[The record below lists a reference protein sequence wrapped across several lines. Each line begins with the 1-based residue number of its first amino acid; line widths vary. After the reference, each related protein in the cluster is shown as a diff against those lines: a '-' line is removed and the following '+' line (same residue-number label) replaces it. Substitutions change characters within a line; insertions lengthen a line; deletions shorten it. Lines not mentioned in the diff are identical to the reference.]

1 MRASDDLQLLT
12 DAAKAAAKIAL
23 RHFRDDPDVW
33 EKGDNQGPVTEADLE
48 IDTML
53 RRDLLAARPDYGW
66 LSEETEDDPARLDR
80 ARTFIVDPIDGTRA
94 FIAGERTWSHSLAI
108 AEQGQVVAAVVH
120 VPMLDRLYTAST
132 DDISRLN
139 GDPIIATDKDELDGA
154 EVLAAKPN
162 FDHAHWINGTPPLQ
176 RHFRP
181 SLAYRLSLVGHGRF
195 DAMLTLRDCWEW
207 DIAAGELIV
216 RQAGGTASDRSG
228 APLVFNQP
236 RPKTP
241 GCLAAGKALHPLITA
256 RLRQR

>member
-1 MRASDDLQLLT
+1 LRANSDLQLLT
-12 DAAKAAAKIAL
+12 DAAKAAAEIAL

-33 EKGDNQGPVTEADLE
+33 DKGDNQGPVTEADLE
-48 IDTML
+48 IDAML
-53 RRDLLAARPDYGW
+53 RRDLLAARPGYGW
-66 LSEETEDDPARLDR
+66 LSEETEDDPERLDR

-108 AEQGQVVAAVVH
+108 AERGKIVAAAVH
-120 VPMLDRLYTAST
+120 VPMLNRLYTASD

-139 GDPIIATDKDELDGA
+139 GDSIKATHKPELEGA
-154 EVLAAKPN
+154 RVLAAKPN
-162 FDHAHWINGTPPLQ
+162 FDQENWISGTPPLE

-216 RQAGGTASDRSG
+216 RQAGGIASDRAG
-228 APLVFNQP
+228 AALVFNQP

-241 GCLAAGKALHPLITA
+241 GCLAAGKALHPLIAA